1 MLTGEI
7 VAARPSATQVEWA
20 TRRSRERTFL
30 PALSEVLK
38 VLDAAAK
45 LSGAFDEDD
54 GAPMILWAHRDLAN
68 AVADAEG
75 GASAATGAGG
85 HAMSAATLA
94 RKAFSTSRLAEFA
107 SVPELARQTGQP
119 PQNWPLTI
127 VKELVDNAI
136 DAAEEADVA
145 PVVEV
150 ESMGRSLSRIKA
162 PVSRRRSS
170 PASSITPGAPR
181 AGACM

>member
-1 MLTGEI
+1 
-7 VAARPSATQVEWA
+7 
-20 TRRSRERTFL
+20 
-30 PALSEVLK
+30 
-38 VLDAAAK
+38 
-45 LSGAFDEDD
+45 
-54 GAPMILWAHRDLAN
+54 
-68 AVADAEG
+68 
-75 GASAATGAGG
+75 
-85 HAMSAATLA
+85 MSAATLA

-150 ESMGRSLSRIKA
+150 ESNGSIVVTDQGPGLAPKIVASLIDYTRRTSSRSMYVESELGARKA
-162 PVSRRRSS
+162 MLCRRSS
-170 PASSITPGAPR
+170 PCPMCWTARAATP
-181 AGACM
+181 